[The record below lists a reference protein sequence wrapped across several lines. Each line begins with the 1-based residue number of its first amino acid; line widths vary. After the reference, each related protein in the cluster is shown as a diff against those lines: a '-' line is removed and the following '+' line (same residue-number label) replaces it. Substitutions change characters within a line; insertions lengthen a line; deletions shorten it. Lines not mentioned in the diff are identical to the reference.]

1 MNVLETGTEF
11 HLGSKLP
18 LHSLDGFYHVH
29 SALPRLDTPVSAIL
43 SFPAFPPLLP
53 SPLIIDNRYLYWN
66 IYRFHHYRSIEL
78 RRETYS
84 HIRVPTVIERKREES
99 VRINNNQL
107 QRKISFFFFRL
118 INDFSFGFREKKH
131 REKDCIF
138 TKAGSITIIDNQ

>member
-99 VRINNNQL
+99 VRINNQL
-107 QRKISFFFFRL
+107 QRKISFFFFSINQWFLVWVSRKEASRGRL
-118 INDFSFGFREKKH
+118 YIYESW
-131 REKDCIF
+131 
-138 TKAGSITIIDNQ
+138 IDNDNR

>member
-53 SPLIIDNRYLYWN
+53 PLIIDNRYLYWN
-66 IYRFHHYRSIEL
+66 VYRPPLPFYRIETRNVL
-78 RRETYS
+78 T
-84 HIRVPTVIERKREES
+84 IRVPTVIERKREES
-99 VRINNNQL
+99 VRINNQL
-107 QRKISFFFFRL
+107 QRKISSFFFFFFSINQLAMISRL
-118 INDFSFGFREKKH
+118 GFAER
-131 REKDCIF
+131 
-138 TKAGSITIIDNQ
+138 SIERKIVYLWKLDR